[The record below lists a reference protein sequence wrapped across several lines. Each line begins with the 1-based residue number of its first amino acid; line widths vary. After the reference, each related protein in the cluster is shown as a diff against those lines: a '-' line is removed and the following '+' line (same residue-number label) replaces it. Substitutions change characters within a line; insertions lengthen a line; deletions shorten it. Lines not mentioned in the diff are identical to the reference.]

1 MDLEIGLLGELR
13 VRLGDS
19 DLTLGGQRQRCLLA
33 VLLLNRGRTLAP
45 AELAELAW
53 PSDPPGTVF
62 QQIANILSALR
73 RVLGPAGQQVRLL
86 ARRPGYVAEFEPGLL
101 DAERF
106 SALLG
111 LARAARA
118 ARDHEVAAD
127 HLRRAMNC
135 WRGAP
140 LNGLD
145 TPYLRQRAR
154 ALVRERQAALLLL
167 GEIESEAGRP
177 EQAVTVLRGLLEEQP
192 DHEAAAAA
200 LVRALTECGVG
211 GEAVE
216 TARRTAEVLRVQG
229 RVAGRA
235 LREAHSDALAGRTP
249 RGLNRPDGLRRQLP
263 AVTPAIA
270 GRERELAEL
279 LAPGLALRASAG
291 DDRDQDGEDGRVDPD
306 TGSAAESAAAVIC
319 AINGMAGVGKTTL
332 AVHAAQN
339 AAPRFPDGQLYVDL
353 HGHTQGMDP
362 LDPAAAL
369 ATLLQAYGVAP
380 QSIPPGWEM
389 RAALFRGF
397 LAGTR
402 TLLVLDDAADEA
414 QVRPLLP
421 GTGGCLVIVTSR
433 RRLKGLDDTMTL
445 ALDVLPSADAVA
457 LFRERAGLGRT
468 DPNDPLLAVVVA
480 LCGQLPLALRM
491 AAALLRHRP
500 AWRLSD
506 LVARLERGAQSL
518 DDFSDGEHSLQAVFD
533 LSFAMLGAAQ
543 QRLFRRL
550 GLMPGPDID
559 LSAAA
564 ALVHEDP
571 ARAETDLE
579 ALVDHNM
586 LTEPSPGRYRL
597 HSLLRV
603 YARAQALREASDET
617 DRAIDRLFAQRGRAT
632 TAAD

>member
-1 MDLEIGLLGELR
+1 M
-13 VRLGDS
+13 
-19 DLTLGGQRQRCLLA
+19 C
-33 VLLLNRGRTLAP
+33 
-45 AELAELAW
+45 
-53 PSDPPGTVF
+53 
-62 QQIANILSALR
+62 QQIANNLSALR
-73 RVLGPAGQQVRLL
+73 RMLRPVGQQLRLL

-106 SALLG
+106 ATLLG

-118 ARDHEVAAD
+118 AREHEVAAD
-127 HLRRAMNC
+127 HLRRAMAC

-167 GEIESEAGRP
+167 GDIESEAGRL
-177 EQAVTVLRGLLEEQP
+177 EQAATVLRGLLEEQP
-192 DHEAAAAA
+192 DHEGAAVA
-200 LVRALTECGVG
+200 LVRVLTECGVG

-216 TARRTAEVLRVQG
+216 TARRTAEVLRAQG
-229 RVAGRA
+229 RVAGRE
-235 LREAHSDALAGRTP
+235 LRKAHSDALAGRTP
-249 RGLNRPDGLRRQLP
+249 RGSGPPNGLRRQLP
-263 AVTPAIA
+263 AVTRVIA

-279 LAPGLALRASAG
+279 LAPAIQAAAG
-291 DDRDQDGEDGRVDPD
+291 DDQDGEDGCADPE
-306 TGSAAESAAAVIC
+306 TGPATERAAAVIC

-332 AVHAAQN
+332 AVHAAQC

-362 LDPAAAL
+362 LDPSAAL

-380 QSIPPGWEM
+380 QSIPPGPEM
-389 RAALFRGF
+389 RAALFRRF
-397 LAGTR
+397 LADTR

-414 QVRPLLP
+414 QIRPLLP

-433 RRLKGLDDTMTL
+433 RRLKGLDDAMTL
-445 ALDVLPSADAVA
+445 ALDVLPSADAIA
-457 LFRERAGLGRT
+457 LFRERAGPGRT
-468 DPNDPLLAVVVA
+468 DPNDPLLDVVVA
-480 LCGQLPLALRM
+480 LCGRLPLALRM

-506 LVARLERGAQSL
+506 LVARLERRGESL
-518 DDFSDGEHSLQAVFD
+518 DDFCDGEHSLQAVFD
-533 LSFAMLGAAQ
+533 LSFTMLSAAQ

-550 GLMPGPDID
+550 GLMPGPDIID

-564 ALVHEDP
+564 ALVDGDP
-571 ARAETDLE
+571 ARTETDLE
-579 ALVDHNM
+579 ALVDHNV

-603 YARAQALREASDET
+603 YARAQAMRETSDEN
-617 DRAIDRLFAQRGRAT
+617 DRVLDGLFAHRR
-632 TAAD
+632 